1 MSADKALK
9 TEDVVKATLKFFEDV
24 LEKVG
29 RVIEVNKN
37 EDEWNLRV
45 EVLEESEYMRRRG
58 RGDLLAIYEV
68 KVNSDLDITS
78 YVRKSLRER
87 ESLEELREKE

>member
-1 MSADKALK
+1 MGSDKDVKTAD
-9 TEDVVKATLKFFEDV
+9 VIKATLKFFEDA

-37 EDEWNLRV
+37 KDGWNLRV

-68 KVNSDLDITS
+68 KVDNDLNIAS
-78 YVRKSLRER
+78 YIRKSMRER
-87 ESLEELREKE
+87 ESLEE

>member
-1 MSADKALK
+1 MGSDKDVKTAD
-9 TEDVVKATLKFFEDV
+9 VIKATLKFFEDA

-29 RVIEVNKN
+29 RVIEINKN
-37 EDEWNLRV
+37 EDGWNLRV

-68 KVNSDLDITS
+68 KVDNELNIAS
-78 YVRKSLRER
+78 YIRKSMRER
-87 ESLEELREKE
+87 ESLEE